1 MDNAGDMPLQPSHLR
16 VTAPS
21 LWVRRFSPLIPKGGT
36 VLDLA
41 CGGGRHVRYL
51 LNLGYKVV
59 ALDRDV
65 TRVAELADKPGI
77 EVIEADLEGGG
88 AWPIE
93 GRTFDAVVVVNYLY
107 RPLFRHLFEAVGKNG
122 LFIYETFARGN
133 EKFSRPRNPDYL
145 LRSGE
150 LLEITRRRL
159 QVIAYEHG
167 LVDSGPKTG
176 VMQRICAVNDLRASE
191 RGDGEPEPHGV
202 RPT

>member
-1 MDNAGDMPLQPSHLR
+1 MPLQPSHLR

-21 LWVRRFSPLIPKGGT
+21 LWVQRFSPLIPKGGT

-41 CGGGRHVRYL
+41 CGGGRHVRYF

-65 TRVAELADKPGI
+65 ARVAELADKPGI

-107 RPLFRHLFEAVGKNG
+107 RPLFRRLFEAVGKNG

-133 EKFSRPRNPDYL
+133 EKLSRPRNPDHL

-167 LVDSGPKTG
+167 LVDSGPTIG

-191 RGDGEPEPHGV
+191 REDGEPEPHDV